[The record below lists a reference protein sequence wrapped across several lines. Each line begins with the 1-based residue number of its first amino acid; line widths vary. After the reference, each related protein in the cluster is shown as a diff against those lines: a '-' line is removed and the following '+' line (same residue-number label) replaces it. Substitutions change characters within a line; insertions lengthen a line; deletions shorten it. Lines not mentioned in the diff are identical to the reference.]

1 MEIKNDNV
9 LVSFNES
16 LATVTLNRPDRKNA
30 ITGPLNEELAAA
42 FEEINQREEVKA
54 VLLHGADGSFCSGLD
69 LKEHKAEPPPSWLG
83 QSLELTKNAHKAI
96 FQCPVPIIGAL
107 ERFAING
114 GAALALACDLLVVG
128 EKSYL
133 HIGEIKIGMAAP
145 MNLVWLFENF
155 SPEVARQLVLT
166 GRKFFG
172 PELQN
177 LGVAL
182 DVVPDNKVLEHS
194 RELAQEISS
203 YPASGIHAM
212 KRILRV
218 GSTWEER
225 ADKFYSASQ
234 GSMKLPPS
242 TQV

>member
-69 LKEHKAEPPPSWLG
+69 LKEHKVEPPPSWLG

-107 ERFAING
+107 ERFAI
-114 GAALALACDLLVVG
+114 LSLI
-128 EKSYL
+128 
-133 HIGEIKIGMAAP
+133 HI
-145 MNLVWLFENF
+145 
-155 SPEVARQLVLT
+155 
-166 GRKFFG
+166 
-172 PELQN
+172 
-177 LGVAL
+177 
-182 DVVPDNKVLEHS
+182 
-194 RELAQEISS
+194 
-203 YPASGIHAM
+203 
-212 KRILRV
+212 
-218 GSTWEER
+218 
-225 ADKFYSASQ
+225 
-234 GSMKLPPS
+234 
-242 TQV
+242 